1 MENFIRCLTE
11 YLVPE
16 IGSERWQLMWNILNL
31 LCGIASTAI
40 MYSLF
45 NHWNDKKRPFGP
57 QPYQMG
63 RKIGL
68 SIASVLS
75 LYIMGLAS
83 EFLQRPDLEFPL
95 YDLLYPTTDF
105 LDQFLNLRDLYMTPF
120 ERLPLANMGIRVVW
134 VYVVFYAA
142 KGIFGA
148 AQGLATHFGSY
159 LDEKFRS
166 SKVEDFAKKVWDF
179 LKKTGLLGAAGL
191 GTAVVVTKEDY
202 RDTVLETLN
211 WLYTTLSQI
220 TLLSHLPENA
230 ASIPEMAEAFFVVIL
245 SILIVASY
253 LLLIVA
259 VSAVAR
265 ILWDKRETILKYI
278 IKWFKEV
285 GYILLILALVLFVVL
300 FSVLFATENASFQE
314 AVALFIQNSPQTI
327 FVMIQHTVMILAA
340 LGVVVLMCT
349 ALIAVVMFGINLVLA
364 WRRDI
369 KVNKE
374 DPGSAKTFLKRFTA
388 LFLVGLLLLL
398 FIFGYD
404 PIRGWLID
412 RFANTD
418 GYGPWWVVMQI
429 CSGVTAAITVFAMLA
444 LAFYV
449 VLYIGSL
456 LWRGFRSLRRSK
468 TPTEVAPKQTIPLGQ
483 QIEEY
488 LLSLGKNI
496 FQIFKGYQTEDQK
509 NAAIYVAACF
519 ASLASLVNTAVGL
532 HDFNIGWILAIAMS
546 FAVQLA
552 MLIFGMKAGQGI
564 AENIVSDVRQVGTS
578 VGIAIARKGVA
589 CLCYLLAI
597 WATKY
602 GLTILFGSP
611 ALLGLSLGETPPPQY
626 FLPVLLIRV
635 ATLVFFYGIAKQFLD
650 VGSLFCRWWKGRKNR
665 KSGTDLEDGLIL
677 GNPRRVPARYP
688 LMAYL
693 LFMLVST
700 TFAFTNLF
708 GGYANQVQL
717 HTRVYDQVY
726 SETEKK
732 LALQD
737 TAVDVVDAFL
747 DSKQCVLENLRTSY
761 DVLVKKDEANKDLL
775 ERNKNAEFKASGTAG
790 SAYGAHEH
798 YINQMAGF
806 SSFYESLVSFIN
818 REYDLLG
825 EALTID
831 IHEYNHYQYGTFRYR
846 TVAFDI
852 MPSGSAEVLS
862 IGNKQQNFDEDHK
875 NVRTIEGANKYV
887 LLNELFA
894 VYENYAKA
902 VMDCIVTPYGATE
915 LTGQDNSNDGT
926 GGEETT
932 EGATETT
939 GQDNSI
945 KTQLDAIT
953 DGLYTMER
961 LDGVRRNIA
970 ELYFASDTDAA
981 QCVSMIDLPRVMDL
995 YLMQEKAVQPEPSV
1009 PAATIAPTETTIP
1022 TEPSAPT
1029 GTSAPTEPSA
1039 STETSVPTEPSAST
1053 ETSVPTEPPSETEV
1067 PENPEKKYDKLDE
1080 YKNLR
1085 DYVDRAIQVYNI
1097 LNVVEHTQSTAQNGG
1112 NGGATVLT
1120 QPSVPTDPAEDQ
1132 KADAVYTVRTY
1143 RSYAR
1148 GVASSNLQ
1156 ISFDALFKGEMGL
1169 NGTGTFMAEHDGEQ
1183 HNINALYS
1191 AQMVAVFILI
1201 ICALVDFMAF
1211 FSGLL
1216 LFQDIFLLDMKGKSK
1231 LSKLGYIAFD
1241 AILTKYLM
1249 PPERIG
1255 DHRKRKIALIYY
1267 LLYCEYPKHK
1277 NGEINKS
1284 YVDQVLLDRLDV
1296 DHEAFM
1302 VLLYRTL
1309 EYLESNSVSIDTPEF
1324 HGWLDSFVKK
1334 NGIEFDEVLL

>member
-31 LCGIASTAI
+31 LCGIASTAT

-57 QPYQMG
+57 QPFQMG

-142 KGIFGA
+142 KGIFGT

-202 RDTVLETLN
+202 RDKVLETLN
-211 WLYTTLSQI
+211 WLYATLSQI

-314 AVALFIQNSPQTI
+314 AIALFIQNSPQTI
-327 FVMIQHTVMILAA
+327 FVLIQHTVMILAA

-349 ALIAVVMFGINLVLA
+349 ALIAVVMFGINLVTA
-364 WRRDI
+364 WGQNI
-369 KVNKE
+369 KVDKLDAN
-374 DPGSAKTFLKRFTA
+374 SAYIFLKRFATM
-388 LFLVGLLLLL
+388 FLVSLAVLL

-412 RFANTD
+412 RFVND
-418 GYGPWWVVMQI
+418 GGHGLWWVVGQI
-429 CSGVTAAITVFAMLA
+429 CSGIAAIFALFVAVA
-444 LAFYV
+444 LATYGV
-449 VLYIGSL
+449 SVI
-456 LWRGFRSLRRSK
+456 WRGVSSLSWRKNAMPPRQ
-468 TPTEVAPKQTIPLGQ
+468 KQSIPLGQ

-509 NAAIYVAACF
+509 NGAIYVAACF

-564 AENIVSDVRQVGTS
+564 AENIVSDVRQVGAN
-578 VGIAIARKGVA
+578 VM
-589 CLCYLLAI
+589 LAI
-597 WATKY
+597 VRKLASGVCYVLAFFAVQY
-602 GLTILFGSP
+602 GISILAGETVLSLSLDLLSQKETFLP
-611 ALLGLSLGETPPPQY
+611 ALL
-626 FLPVLLIRV
+626 IWI
-635 ATLVFFYGIAKQFLD
+635 AALVFFYGVLKQGLD
-650 VGSLFCRWWKGRKNR
+650 VISLLCRWWKGRKNR
-665 KSGTDLEDGLIL
+665 KSGDDLEDGLIL
-677 GNPRRVPARYP
+677 GNPRRIPARYP

-732 LALQD
+732 LGLQD
-737 TAVDVVDAFL
+737 TAVKMVDEFL
-747 DSKQCVLENLRTSY
+747 ENKQTVLENLRTSY
-761 DVLVKKDEANKDLL
+761 NTLAAKDEKKKKTLEDAKDIETGYGEAHNNYQFYVNK
-775 ERNKNAEFKASGTAG
+775 
-790 SAYGAHEH
+790 
-798 YINQMAGF
+798 MAGF
-806 SSFYESLVSFIN
+806 PAFYESLTSFIN

-825 EALTID
+825 EAMTI
-831 IHEYNHYQYGTFRYR
+831 HAYEYSYYLYGTFRYK
-846 TVAFDI
+846 TVAFEI
-852 MPSGSAEVLS
+852 IPSGHTEKLTV
-862 IGNKQQNFDEDHK
+862 GNLMDGFNGENKKVITQNNNEYWLKQERPIED
-875 NVRTIEGANKYV
+875 ANKYM

-894 VYENYAKA
+894 VYENYAKEINA
-902 VMDCIVTPYGATE
+902 G
-915 LTGQDNSNDGT
+915 S
-926 GGEETT
+926 
-932 EGATETT
+932 
-939 GQDNSI
+939 SI
-945 KTQLDAIT
+945 DTQLEAIT
-953 DGLYTMER
+953 DGLYNMER

-970 ELYFASDTDAA
+970 ELYFDSDPNADR
-981 QCVSMIDLPRVMDL
+981 CVSMIDLPRVMDL
-995 YLMQEKAVQPEPSV
+995 YLMQEKAVQLEPSE
-1009 PAATIAPTETTIP
+1009 PAQTIAPMETTTTEGTGESAEGGESDGSDDPDGVGESDGTDGTGEPTETT
-1022 TEPSAPT
+1022 
-1029 GTSAPTEPSA
+1029 APTEPP
-1039 STETSVPTEPSAST
+1039 EDKEQ
-1053 ETSVPTEPPSETEV
+1053 ERSEE
-1067 PENPEKKYDKLDE
+1067 KYDKLVA
-1080 YKNLR
+1080 YQGLS

-1097 LNVVEHTQSTAQNGG
+1097 LHVAGG
-1112 NGGATVLT
+1112 NRDEA
-1120 QPSVPTDPAEDQ
+1120 
-1132 KADAVYTVRTY
+1132 AVYDVRTY

-1169 NGTGTFMAEHDGEQ
+1169 NGTG
-1183 HNINALYS
+1183 NVINDLYS

-1216 LFQDIFLLDMKGKSK
+1216 LFQDIFLLDMKRKSK

-1284 YVDQVLLDRLDV
+1284 YVDRVLLDRLDV
-1296 DHEAFM
+1296 DPDAFM

-1309 EYLESNSVSIDTPEF
+1309 EYLERNSVSIDTPEF

-1334 NGIEFDEVLL
+1334 NGIEFDEVLK

>member
-11 YLVPE
+11 YLIPE

-31 LCGIASTAI
+31 LCGIASTAT

-45 NHWNDKKRPFGP
+45 RHWSNKK
-57 QPYQMG
+57 QPSGQQLALPG
-63 RKIGL
+63 RQIGWG
-68 SIASVLS
+68 ITAVFS
-75 LYIMGLAS
+75 LYVMGLAS
-83 EFLQRPDLEFPL
+83 EFLQCPDPKFPL
-95 YDLLYPTTDF
+95 YGLLYPIADF
-105 LDQFLNLRDLYMTPF
+105 LDQFLNLRGLYNAPI
-120 ERLPLANMGIRVVW
+120 ECLPLANMGIRVVW

-202 RDTVLETLN
+202 RDKVLETLN

-230 ASIPEMAEAFFVVIL
+230 ASIPEMAEAFFLVIL

-314 AVALFIQNSPQTI
+314 AIALFIQNSPQTI
-327 FVMIQHTVMILAA
+327 FVLIQHTVMILAS

-349 ALIAVVMFGINLVLA
+349 ALIAVVMFGINLVTA
-364 WRRDI
+364 WGQNI
-369 KVNKE
+369 KVDKLDAN
-374 DPGSAKTFLKRFTA
+374 SAYIFLKRFAAT
-388 LFLVGLLLLL
+388 FLVSLAVLL
-398 FIFGYD
+398 FIFGYA

-412 RFANTD
+412 RFVND
-418 GYGPWWVVMQI
+418 GGHGLWWVVGQI
-429 CSGVTAAITVFAMLA
+429 CSGIAAIFALFVVVA
-444 LAFYV
+444 LATYGV
-449 VLYIGSL
+449 SVI
-456 LWRGFRSLRRSK
+456 WRGVSSLSWRK
-468 TPTEVAPKQTIPLGQ
+468 NVMPPWKKQSIPLGQ
-483 QIEEY
+483 QIEDY
-488 LLSLGKNI
+488 LLSLMQTI
-496 FQIFKGYQTEDQK
+496 FRIFKGYQTEDQK

-650 VGSLFCRWWKGRKNR
+650 VGGLFCRCWKGRKNR

-747 DSKQCVLENLRTSY
+747 GSKQCVLENLRTSY

-775 ERNKNAEFKASGTAG
+775 ERNKNAEFKAISKAG

-825 EALTID
+825 EAITID

-915 LTGQDNSNDGT
+915 LTGQDNSNEGT

-945 KTQLDAIT
+945 DTQLKAIT
-953 DGLYTMER
+953 NGLYTMER

-970 ELYFASDTDAA
+970 ELYFASDPDAA

-995 YLMQEKAVQPEPSV
+995 YLMQEKDVQLEPSE
-1009 PAATIAPTETTIP
+1009 PAQTIASTETT
-1022 TEPSAPT
+1022 
-1029 GTSAPTEPSA
+1029 APTEPSA
-1039 STETSVPTEPSAST
+1039 SVGTSVPTEPSAST
-1053 ETSVPTEPPSETEV
+1053 ETSVPTEPIATTETAAPTEPTESEE
-1067 PENPEKKYDKLDE
+1067 PEHSEEKYDKLVA
-1080 YKNLR
+1080 YQGLS

-1169 NGTGTFMAEHDGEQ
+1169 NGTGTFMTEHDGEQ

-1216 LFQDIFLLDMKGKSK
+1216 LFQDIFLLEMKGKSK

-1267 LLYCEYPKHK
+1267 LLYCEYNKPKDKPLDKKH
-1277 NGEINKS
+1277 
-1284 YVDQVLLDRLDV
+1284 VDQALLDNLNV
-1296 DHEAFM
+1296 DQEAFK

-1334 NGIEFDEVLL
+1334 NGIEFDEVLK

>member
-31 LCGIASTAI
+31 LCGIASTAT

-45 NHWNDKKRPFGP
+45 RHWSNKK
-57 QPYQMG
+57 QPSGQQLALPG
-63 RKIGL
+63 RQIGWG
-68 SIASVLS
+68 IAAVLS
-75 LYIMGLAS
+75 LYVMGLAS
-83 EFLQRPDLEFPL
+83 EFLQSPDPKFPL
-95 YDLLYPTTDF
+95 YGLLYPIADF
-105 LDQFLNLRDLYMTPF
+105 LDQFLNLRGLYNAPI
-120 ERLPLANMGIRVVW
+120 ECLPLANMGIRVVW

-166 SKVEDFAKKVWDF
+166 SKIEDFAKKVWDF

-202 RDTVLETLN
+202 RDKVLETLN
-211 WLYTTLSQI
+211 WLYATLSQI

-314 AVALFIQNSPQTI
+314 AIALFIQNSPQTI
-327 FVMIQHTVMILAA
+327 FVLIQHTVMILAA

-349 ALIAVVMFGINLVLA
+349 ALIAVVMFGINLVTA
-364 WRRDI
+364 WGQNI
-369 KVNKE
+369 KVDKLDAN
-374 DPGSAKTFLKRFTA
+374 SAYIFLKRFATM
-388 LFLVGLLLLL
+388 FLVSLAVLF

-412 RFANTD
+412 RFIND
-418 GYGPWWVVMQI
+418 GGHGLWWVVWQI
-429 CSGVTAAITVFAMLA
+429 CSGIAAIFALFVVVA
-444 LAFYV
+444 LATYGV
-449 VLYIGSL
+449 SVI
-456 LWRGFRSLRRSK
+456 WRGVSSLSWRKNAMPPRQ
-468 TPTEVAPKQTIPLGQ
+468 KQSIPLGQ

-509 NAAIYVAACF
+509 NGAIYVAACF

-564 AENIVSDVRQVGTS
+564 AENIVSDVRQVGAN
-578 VGIAIARKGVA
+578 VM
-589 CLCYLLAI
+589 LAI
-597 WATKY
+597 VRKLASGVCYVLAFFAVQY
-602 GLTILFGSP
+602 GISILAGETVLSLSLDLLSQEETFLP
-611 ALLGLSLGETPPPQY
+611 ALL
-626 FLPVLLIRV
+626 IWI
-635 ATLVFFYGIAKQFLD
+635 AALVFFYGVLKQGLD
-650 VGSLFCRWWKGRKNR
+650 VISLLCRWWKGRKNR
-665 KSGTDLEDGLIL
+665 KSGDDLEDGLIL
-677 GNPRRVPARYP
+677 GNPRRIPARYP

-732 LALQD
+732 LGLQEKALDILEKFDEKSNAAMTILQTEITNVLD
-737 TAVDVVDAFL
+737 QHEKNLNYVKDVYYNPTKYELTTHAAG
-747 DSKQCVLENLRTSY
+747 E
-761 DVLVKKDEANKDLL
+761 KKA
-775 ERNKNAEFKASGTAG
+775 
-790 SAYGAHEH
+790 
-798 YINQMAGF
+798 
-806 SSFYESLVSFIN
+806 FYEADTVDLVSFCEILEGTLTRDYDSFGEDMTITVYEYAHYMNPKDNNGNEQPNRVDILYTTKALKVTFGDSGAGEIVVGRIN
-818 REYDLLG
+818 ENPMKPDHRKND
-825 EALTID
+825 ID
-831 IHEYNHYQYGTFRYR
+831 SDNY
-846 TVAFDI
+846 
-852 MPSGSAEVLS
+852 EVT
-862 IGNKQQNFDEDHK
+862 EVVWEVPHA
-875 NVRTIEGANKYV
+875 TKYT
-887 LLNELFA
+887 LLNELLSMFRSYQETVDA
-894 VYENYAKA
+894 
-902 VMDCIVTPYGATE
+902 CQPQT
-915 LTGQDNSNDGT
+915 
-926 GGEETT
+926 GEENDQNQNQQGN
-932 EGATETT
+932 ENGGNNPEEKAPSEQDATLFELL
-939 GQDNSI
+939 SELEI
-945 KTQLDAIT
+945 LD
-953 DGLYTMER
+953 D
-961 LDGVRRNIA
+961 VRRNIA
-970 ELYFASDTDAA
+970 ELYFAAYPNVEPY
-981 QCVSMIDLPRVMDL
+981 VSMIDLPRVIDL
-995 YLMQEKAVQPEPSV
+995 YLMQEKAVQLEPSE
-1009 PAATIAPTETTIP
+1009 PAQTIAPMETTTTEGTGESAEGGESDGSDDPNGVGESDGTDGTGEPTETT
-1022 TEPSAPT
+1022 
-1029 GTSAPTEPSA
+1029 APTEPP
-1039 STETSVPTEPSAST
+1039 EDKEQ
-1053 ETSVPTEPPSETEV
+1053 EHSEE
-1067 PENPEKKYDKLDE
+1067 KYDKLVE
-1080 YKNLR
+1080 YQNLS
-1085 DYVDRAIQVYNI
+1085 DYVDRCIQIYNI
-1097 LNVVEHTQSTAQNGG
+1097 LNVAEGVLPAENPVGG
-1112 NGGATVLT
+1112 NENSNTEDG
-1120 QPSVPTDPAEDQ
+1120 QDEDP
-1132 KADAVYTVRTY
+1132 VYSVRTY

-1156 ISFDALFKGEMGL
+1156 ISFDALFEGKMEL
-1169 NGTGTFMAEHDGEQ
+1169 NGTG
-1183 HNINALYS
+1183 NVINALYS

-1277 NGEINKS
+1277 NNAINKS
-1284 YVDQVLLDRLDV
+1284 YVDRVLLDRLDV
-1296 DHEAFM
+1296 DPDAFM

-1334 NGIEFDEVLL
+1334 NGIEFDEVLK